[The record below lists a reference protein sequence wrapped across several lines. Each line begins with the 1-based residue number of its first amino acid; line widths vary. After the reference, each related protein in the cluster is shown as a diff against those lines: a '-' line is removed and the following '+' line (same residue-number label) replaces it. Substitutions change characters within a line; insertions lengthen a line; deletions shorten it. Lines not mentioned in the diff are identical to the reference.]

1 MGIAL
6 FKTGTLHLNTTV
18 RYAADSAFTPQVLM
32 QHLQLT
38 PQGLIQCLEHLH
50 PDTVRADTVRARLT
64 APNLAS
70 LLCSELLVAMV
81 HQKFYLE
88 CIYF

>member
-64 APNLAS
+64 APNLAI
-70 LLCSELLVAMV
+70 C
-81 HQKFYLE
+81 
-88 CIYF
+88 